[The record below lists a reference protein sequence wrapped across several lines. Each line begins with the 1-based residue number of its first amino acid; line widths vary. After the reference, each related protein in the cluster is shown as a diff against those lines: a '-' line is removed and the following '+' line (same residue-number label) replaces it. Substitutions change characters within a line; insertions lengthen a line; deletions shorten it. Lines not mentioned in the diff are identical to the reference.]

1 MRNFPVHG
9 NFWNGSSEP
18 FFVVALPGGGCT
30 PCQNAIRDE
39 DKGIFSFGSLREKI
53 DTVSAVPLA
62 VQGRVCPQGLGL
74 CGPRCPR
81 CPRCPPNRLRHRC
94 LALLPQVVAQTS
106 GGSTHRTP
114 LTTRMPRP
122 LRASPCT
129 AEYVHTWLKAPYPVR
144 FVKLSNHRLS

>member
-1 MRNFPVHG
+1 MEIFGMVLRNLFL
-9 NFWNGSSEP
+9 SS
-18 FFVVALPGGGCT
+18 LCLGGGCT

-39 DKGIFSFGSLREKI
+39 DKGIFSLGSLREKI

-94 LALLPQVVAQTS
+94 LALLPQVVAQ
-106 GGSTHRTP
+106 
-114 LTTRMPRP
+114 
-122 LRASPCT
+122 
-129 AEYVHTWLKAPYPVR
+129 EKI
-144 FVKLSNHRLS
+144 K